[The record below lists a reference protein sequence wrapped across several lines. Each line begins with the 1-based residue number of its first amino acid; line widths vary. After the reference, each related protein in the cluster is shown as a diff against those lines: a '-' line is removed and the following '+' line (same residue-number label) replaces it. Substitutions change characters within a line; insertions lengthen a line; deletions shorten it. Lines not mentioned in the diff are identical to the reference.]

1 VEELEPVWVC
11 CGWRTVD
18 IYLNTSRNSLYSPH

>member
-11 CGWRTVD
+11 CGWRTL
-18 IYLNTSRNSLYSPH
+18 ISLNNRNGLLVIL